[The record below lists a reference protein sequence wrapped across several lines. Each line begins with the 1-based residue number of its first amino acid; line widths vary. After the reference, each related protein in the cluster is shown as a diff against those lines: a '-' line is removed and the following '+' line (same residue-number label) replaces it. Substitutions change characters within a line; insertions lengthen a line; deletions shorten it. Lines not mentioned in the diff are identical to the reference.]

1 MIRHLLFIAMVLAAA
16 PLAHAAP
23 PSICL
28 QSFRIDHTDVKDDHT
43 ILFYMIDHSVYRN
56 VIPGGCPGL
65 RNDPRGFTY
74 APIPGSDEI
83 CSNLVTIRLNTDG
96 IICELGAFERLPNV
110 KRIP

>member
-1 MIRHLLFIAMVLAAA
+1 LH
-16 PLAHAAP
+16 
-23 PSICL
+23 
-28 QSFRIDHTDVKDDHT
+28 
-43 ILFYMIDHSVYRN
+43 
-56 VIPGGCPGL
+56 
-65 RNDPRGFTY
+65 NDPRGFTY